1 MSSADGSSRHRDTC
15 RRRWRAIGPRS
26 PSETAPPTP
35 AAWQR
40 DLALSHRRVAMVLV
54 RQGQRERALGAF
66 RQGREIITKLKNLGR
81 HDRPAQLT
89 MNIGAAR
96 ECARRSLSQS
106 SRGALPQCLL
116 RSDHQSAAPLR
127 PNNPWTAYRNQEFLL
142 MGWPGRAQRP
152 TSPLSGL
159 GGIKAQ
165 GACDAHPSVIIGC
178 GRRHW
183 HRHR

>member
-106 SRGALPQCLL
+106 SRGRC
-116 RSDHQSAAPLR
+116 HSASSVRIISPPPLR
-127 PNNPWTAYRNQEFLL
+127 PNNPWTAYRNQECLL

-159 GGIKAQ
+159 RGIKAQ
-165 GACDAHPSVIIGC
+165 GACDAHPLVIIGC